1 MYNCAHLLCFDNF
14 LSKIRPRIPTT
25 TTNVMAIM
33 ATTDLYSTH
42 PVIYNVF
49 IHVIF
54 FRNFSFVLFSS

>member
-33 ATTDLYSTH
+33 ATTDLYSTCTAK
-42 PVIYNVF
+42 PP
-49 IHVIF
+49 
-54 FRNFSFVLFSS
+54 L